1 MVYGIETIITENEWE
16 FYLWVPKFVAFCT
29 TGLEINHCNFLTCS
43 SLKEKNYFV
52 LFGRVILYC
61 PDDVAWK
68 KNILLNGE
76 C

>member
-1 MVYGIETIITENEWE
+1 MVYGIETIITENGWE
-16 FYLWVPKFVAFCT
+16 FYLWEPKFVAFCT
-29 TGLEINHCNFLTCS
+29 TGLEINHCNFVTCS
-43 SLKEKNYFV
+43 SVNEKNYFV
-52 LFGRVILYC
+52 LFGGVILYC